1 MNVLTFIDYA
11 TKERFVRKPK
21 QIPGK
26 MVCLVKEHSR
36 GEHMVP
42 IPKGSIGKVGK
53 SRPFGPNHSIVCFEG
68 YGYYHVHLDTI
79 RLVKEKKNDK
89 R

>member
-26 MVCLVKEHSR
+26 RVCLVKEHSR

-53 SRPFGPNHSIVCFEG
+53 SKPLGPDHSIVCFEG
-68 YGYYHVHLDTI
+68 FGYYHIHLKYL
-79 RLVKEKKNDK
+79 RMVKEIRRKK
-89 R
+89 